1 MNVLPQVLFY
11 LQMFPIFLSLNSML
25 IDFVWRTNR
34 PRIAMRAGGLGIP
47 DIRKFYRAI
56 VLQRILN
63 WRLYTCTR
71 LWVSLEKCMAGRDQ
85 DFAPWLAKE
94 HRGLSDMTSPLTRQ
108 GLG

>member
-1 MNVLPQVLFY
+1 MR
-11 LQMFPIFLSLNSML
+11 
-25 IDFVWRTNR
+25 IDFVWSAKR
-34 PRIAMRAGGLGIP
+34 PRIAMRLLKRSKRAEGLGIP
-47 DIRKFYRAI
+47 DIRRYYRAI
-56 VLQRILN
+56 ALQRILN
-63 WRLYTCTR
+63 WRFHTSTR